1 MGSGFPFSGKLQRF
15 EMGVKGHKPEISRQN
30 MAKTD
35 SFFIRGTIQASTSLQ
50 KSEIDLGAFVDP
62 LGKSVMRL
70 LNIAFK
76 VSDAGG
82 IEQPFD
88 LDANTSWMLGYQ
100 ITTQDPGSTLRG
112 LEDKTVVS
120 SGSVSAANASTV
132 DGNLN
137 YLSHDLDVAPQHF
150 TNGYLIGVPAMWL
163 SAQYDAT
170 PKSGAVDVS
179 FIAECIVEKLTT
191 EAAVALALSQQ

>member
-1 MGSGFPFSGKLQRF
+1 
-15 EMGVKGHKPEISRQN
+15 

-35 SFFIRGTIQASTSLQ
+35 SFFIRGTIQSSTALQ

-76 VSDAGG
+76 IADSSG
-82 IEQPFD
+82 IENSIT
-88 LDANTSWMLGYQ
+88 LDANTTWMLGYQ
-100 ITTQDPGSTLRG
+100 ITTQDPGTVLRG
-112 LEDKTVVS
+112 LQDKTVVS
-120 SGSVSAANASTV
+120 SGSVSAANDTTV
-132 DGNLN
+132 DANMS
-137 YLSHDLDVAPQHF
+137 YITHDLDVAPQHF
-150 TNGYLIGVPAMWL
+150 TNGYLIGVPSIWL
-163 SAQYDAT
+163 SAEYDSA

-179 FIAECIVEKLTT
+179 FIAECRVETLTT

>member
-1 MGSGFPFSGKLQRF
+1 
-15 EMGVKGHKPEISRQN
+15 

-35 SFFIRGTIQASTSLQ
+35 SFFLRGTIQASTATQ
-50 KSEIDLGAFVDP
+50 KVEIDLGAFVDP

-76 VSDAGG
+76 VADSSG
-82 IEQPFD
+82 IENAITI
-88 LDANTSWMLGYQ
+88 DASTVWMLGYQ
-100 ITTQDPGSTLRG
+100 ITTQDPGTTLRG

-120 SGSVSAANASTV
+120 SGSVTASNTTTT
-132 DGNLN
+132 DGNLSFM
-137 YLSHDLDVAPQHF
+137 SHDLDVAPQHF
-150 TNGYLIGVPAMWL
+150 TNGYLIGVPSMWL
-163 SAQYDAT
+163 AAQYDAA

-179 FIAECIVEKLTT
+179 FIAECQVEKLTT